1 MARTKKSDSEQ
12 PQVARIL
19 PGTPEMEAFLGVGY
33 DGMTVEKANAIIEE
47 RKKNPALWPYDIM
60 QKAQAFL
67 AAYNATP
74 VAIDKAPHWERSEG

>member
-1 MARTKKSDSEQ
+1 
-12 PQVARIL
+12 
-19 PGTPEMEAFLGVGY
+19 
-33 DGMTVEKANAIIEE
+33 MTVEKANAIIEE